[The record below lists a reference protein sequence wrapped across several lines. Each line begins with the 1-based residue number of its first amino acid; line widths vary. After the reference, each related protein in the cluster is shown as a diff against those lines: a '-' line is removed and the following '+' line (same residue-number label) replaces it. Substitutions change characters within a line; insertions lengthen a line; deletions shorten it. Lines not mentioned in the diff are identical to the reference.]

1 MPQRGPRSP
10 RAGRAARPLAGCAA
24 SARSAPRPAPPA
36 AAAPLG
42 RVGGRGA
49 ARRLYQRLALCR
61 DRPPA
66 AGTHGDKRRC
76 TGAQARADQLRAPL
90 EHRRRPSPD
99 AADSPRDRAR
109 GGGAAPR
116 SDPGGDSQ
124 TRIAARDRATRTGVG
139 APPRSTMDPGGGRA
153 AAPAPRAQP
162 GPPRRAARTLRRRRL
177 QTLVRDRAAR
187 PRPALP
193 PPSGQ
198 RTSRPGRRAPR
209 RKTPPERHRIA
220 STAHPSRHVLGS
232 RRAGRARRR
241 IYGSTVC

>member
-1 MPQRGPRSP
+1 V
-10 RAGRAARPLAGCAA
+10 LH
-24 SARSAPRPAPPA
+24 
-36 AAAPLG
+36 
-42 RVGGRGA
+42 
-49 ARRLYQRLALCR
+49 QRLALCR

-90 EHRRRPSPD
+90 EHRRRPAPD

-124 TRIAARDRATRTGVG
+124 TRIAARARATRTGVG

-193 PPSGQ
+193 SPHHPGNGPVARAGARHAAKPRRSVTGSPQ
-198 RTSRPGRRAPR
+198 RPIQVGTSWEVAAPDARGVAYTAAPFADLRRAPIGR
-209 RKTPPERHRIA
+209 RLDPGDVAK
-220 STAHPSRHVLGS
+220 LG
-232 RRAGRARRR
+232 R
-241 IYGSTVC
+241 